1 MDTWAS
7 LVLQTSVPG
16 LASAPDMPLAVDE
29 WTEHYDGTVIYSDDE
44 GDILAY
50 IHMLRFLLSKDR
62 TETIRAMKNDGL

>member
-1 MDTWAS
+1 
-7 LVLQTSVPG
+7 
-16 LASAPDMPLAVDE
+16 MPLAVDE